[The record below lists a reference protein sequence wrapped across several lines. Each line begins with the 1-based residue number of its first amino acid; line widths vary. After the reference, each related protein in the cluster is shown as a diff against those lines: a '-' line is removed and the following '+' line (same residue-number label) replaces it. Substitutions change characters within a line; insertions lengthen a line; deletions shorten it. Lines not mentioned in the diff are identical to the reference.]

1 MCVFICVF
9 VKVEAS
15 ACPKWSGSWGSSVF
29 LPTKNLSWGY
39 DLFTIND
46 FYPCGR
52 CNHVFN
58 DYRLFPQIIIRILSE
73 WKKRA
78 FVPVSRFSPLTTGR
92 TILLIY
98 WSLCLIKNTIETLQ
112 ALCVQHV
119 FFFSLFPL
127 HLYSSSLLPTHR
139 QKNNKG
145 KPQLPRGPSCPS
157 RGNEYGSYLIR
168 RQDEEELKRAAVHGI
183 LCKS

>member
-1 MCVFICVF
+1 M
-9 VKVEAS
+9 EAS

-73 WKKRA
+73 WKKCA

-119 FFFSLFPL
+119 FFSPCSPFTSTPL
-127 HLYSSSLLPTHR
+127 LSFQHTDKKTTKVS
-139 QKNNKG
+139 
-145 KPQLPRGPSCPS
+145 PSCLGG
-157 RGNEYGSYLIR
+157 RVVLVVEMNTALI
-168 RQDEEELKRAAVHGI
+168 
-183 LCKS
+183 